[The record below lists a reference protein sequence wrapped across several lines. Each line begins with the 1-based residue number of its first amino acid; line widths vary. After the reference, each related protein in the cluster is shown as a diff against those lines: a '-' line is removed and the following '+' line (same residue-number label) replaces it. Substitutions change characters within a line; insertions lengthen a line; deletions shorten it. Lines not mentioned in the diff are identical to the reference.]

1 MDLTG
6 KRVLITAAG
15 QGIGFTT
22 ARLFAAAGAEVIAS
36 DINLERLQGSAG
48 IRALT
53 LNVTDPAAIA
63 AAAEAIGPIDVLFNC
78 AGVVHSG
85 SILDCSEDQWAFALD
100 LNVTAMYRMIRAF
113 LPGMLARGK
122 GSIINMSSVAS
133 SVKGVPNRFAYSASK
148 AAVIGLTRSVAAD
161 YVTQGIRCNAICPG
175 TVESPSLRQ
184 RIAEQAREQG
194 AASKRCIRRSS
205 PVSRSGA
212 SAPPRKSP
220 NWRCIWPLTPVHTPP
235 ARCRSSTA
243 AGATEGMGPQAVA
256 LAILSLGSART
267 PHVLRVRSGSARCP
281 HPNCLRS
288 RHLGPIPPAYFERG
302 RHETFTLRATRAR
315 APRHVGYARPPAR
328 FVAAYCRRGGAALLP
343 ASLAKLRALDSAT
356 LPLVEGQ
363 PRIGACVGGIGKFI
377 CIGLNYADHAAET
390 GAAIPEEP
398 VVFNKWTSAVIGPYD
413 RVEIPRGS
421 QKTDWEVE
429 LGVVI
434 GLGGRYIS
442 EADAMRHV
450 AGYCVINDVSER
462 EYQIERGGTWD
473 KGKGCD
479 TFGPIGPWLVTA
491 DEIADPHSLNLWLEV
506 DGKRYQ
512 DGNTST
518 MIFRIPQIVSYLS
531 RFMSLQPGDVISTGT
546 PPGVGMGQKPQPIY
560 LRAGQTMRL
569 GIEGLGEQR
578 QQTVQA

>member
-1 MDLTG
+1 MKLL
-6 KRVLITAAG
+6 RYG
-15 QGIGFTT
+15 QSGQ
-22 ARLFAAAGAEVIAS
+22 
-36 DINLERLQGSAG
+36 ER
-48 IRALT
+48 
-53 LNVTDPAAIA
+53 
-63 AAAEAIGPIDVLFNC
+63 
-78 AGVVHSG
+78 
-85 SILDCSEDQWAFALD
+85 
-100 LNVTAMYRMIRAF
+100 
-113 LPGMLARGK
+113 PGMLDAQGRLRDL
-122 GSIINMSSVAS
+122 SQHI
-133 SVKGVPNRFAYSASK
+133 
-148 AAVIGLTRSVAAD
+148 AD
-161 YVTQGIRCNAICPG
+161 V
-175 TVESPSLRQ
+175 
-184 RIAEQAREQG
+184 
-194 AASKRCIRRSS
+194 
-205 PVSRSGA
+205 
-212 SAPPRKSP
+212 
-220 NWRCIWPLTPVHTPP
+220 
-235 ARCRSSTA
+235 
-243 AGATEGMGPQAVA
+243 
-256 LAILSLGSART
+256 
-267 PHVLRVRSGSARCP
+267 
-281 HPNCLRS
+281 
-288 RHLGPIPPAYFERG
+288 
-302 RHETFTLRATRAR
+302 
-315 APRHVGYARPPAR
+315 
-328 FVAAYCRRGGAALLP
+328 GGAALLP

-363 PRIGACVGGIGKFI
+363 PRLGACVGGIGKFI

-398 VVFNKWTSAVIGPYD
+398 VVFNKWTSAVIGPHD

-434 GLGGRYIS
+434 GQGGRYIS

-546 PPGVGMGQKPQPIY
+546 PPGVGMGQKPAPVY
-560 LRAGQTMRL
+560 LKAGDEMKL
-569 GIEGLGEQR
+569 GIAGLGEQR
-578 QQTVQA
+578 QRVHAWDPALIDG